1 MKAVLFSLGSRG
13 DIEPFFA
20 LGEILEGQE
29 WDVVYVFPEQ
39 FREMVEETNSSFY
52 GFTKEFLDV
61 LVTGEQFKVISSR
74 DSSRIKRLQ
83 TLFSLAKKAIKI
95 NKEVT
100 LRQKEIIDKEQP
112 DYVFYNQK
120 CVYPIIWEFKNPNK
134 GIFVH
139 PFPCFLHKV
148 NHHSI
153 IGFGG
158 GGNYGSLIN
167 RLSYSFQSIAL
178 SLGVYFTTKKYH
190 KELVGKTINPLSIRK
205 RLLNKTKSIYTISP
219 SLFSQPQYWKKNAN
233 VVGYRERH
241 KANKWQPDDEL
252 KDFLKQ
258 HQKITFITFGSISN
272 TDPKKKTDAILS
284 ALIKHK
290 IPAIIN
296 TSWGGLIQP
305 NKHPEYIHFV
315 KNIPYDWIFPKVFAV
330 VHHGGSGTTHS
341 ALKYGCA
348 SLVIPHFIDQFFW
361 NKTIH
366 KLGSGPK
373 GISIK
378 KLNKDNF
385 EKILL
390 DLLDN
395 KIYKEN
401 AELIA
406 SKMDKEKSIESLM
419 RLILN

>member
-1 MKAVLFSLGSRG
+1 MKAVLFSIGSRG
-13 DIEPFFA
+13 DIEPLLA
-20 LGEILEGQE
+20 LGEILKSKN
-29 WDVVYVFPEQ
+29 WNVIYVFPEQ
-39 FREMVEETNSSFY
+39 FRELVGKGNTFY

-61 LVTGEQFKVISSR
+61 LVANEQFKIISSR
-74 DSSRIKRLQ
+74 SGSFIKRLKI
-83 TLFSLAKKAIKI
+83 LFLLGKKSIRI
-95 NKEVT
+95 NNEVT
-100 LRQKEIIDKEQP
+100 LKQKEIIDKEQP

-120 CVYPIIWEFKNPNK
+120 CVYPIIWEFKNLNK

-158 GGNYGSLIN
+158 GGNYGSLLN

-233 VVGYRERH
+233 VVGYFES
-241 KANKWQPDDEL
+241 NKTKNWKPNTDLEQFIETN
-252 KDFLKQ
+252 K
-258 HQKITFITFGSISN
+258 KIVFITFGSISN
-272 TDPKKKTDAILS
+272 TNPIEKTEAILN
-284 ALIKHK
+284 ALSEHE

-296 TSWGGLIQP
+296 TSWGGLIKP
-305 NKHPEYIHFV
+305 KVYPKHIHFV
-315 KNIPYDWIFPKVFAV
+315 NNIPYDWIFPKMYAV
-330 VHHGGSGTTHS
+330 IHHGGSGTTHS
-341 ALKYGCA
+341 TLKYGCA
-348 SLVIPHFIDQFFW
+348 SLIIPHFIDHFFW
-361 NKTIH
+361 NETIH
-366 KLGSGPK
+366 KLKVGPK

-385 EKILL
+385 ELLIL
-390 DLLDN
+390 DLLENDTYR
-395 KIYKEN
+395 KN

-406 SKMDKEKSIESLM
+406 DQMKKENDTEKLIK
-419 RLILN
+419 LILE